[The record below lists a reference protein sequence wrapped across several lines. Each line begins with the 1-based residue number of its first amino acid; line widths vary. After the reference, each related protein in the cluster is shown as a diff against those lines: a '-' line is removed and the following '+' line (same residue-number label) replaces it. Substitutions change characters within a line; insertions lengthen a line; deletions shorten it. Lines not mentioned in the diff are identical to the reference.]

1 MAYARRGV
9 KGRTITV
16 YNNDINRAISALKH
30 MIAPMMKELREKQ
43 YYEKPSDKKR
53 RKQKESRRKVARM
66 NRLKRMEW

>member
-16 YNNDINRAISALKH
+16 YNNDVNRAISALKH

-43 YYEKPSDKKR
+43 YYEKPSDKRR
-53 RKQKESRRKVARM
+53 RKQKESRRKVARA

>member
-1 MAYARRGV
+1 MAYNRRGV

-43 YYEKPSDKKR
+43 FYEKPSDKRR
-53 RKQKESRRKVARM
+53 RKAKESRRKVARAIRQK
-66 NRLKRMEW
+66 RLEW

>member
-53 RKQKESRRKVARM
+53 RKQKESRRKVARA